1 METETSA
8 KMIFATEE
16 EAVGEFTR
24 LRVKAAIDETTS
36 VRAFRTVDGK
46 VEIHVNPGVQTEAEM
61 ICRGWLVDITD
72 EMNERSKDGF
82 LFRLDAE
89 LTCIDA
95 QRDSERKVAAIEEAI
110 KAQIQGLALTRDQEL
125 LLQECDEINDGKPLK
140 VENAW
145 DYADWIETR
154 DTEVWLENRAVGPP

>member
-1 METETSA
+1 
-8 KMIFATEE
+8 MIFATEE

-36 VRAFRTVDGK
+36 VRAYRTADGK
-46 VEIHVNPGVQTEAEM
+46 VEVHIAPGAQTETEM
-61 ICRGWLVDITD
+61 ISRGWLVDITD
-72 EMNERSKDGF
+72 EMNERSEDDF
-82 LFRLDAE
+82 LSRLDAE

-95 QRDSERKVAAIEEAI
+95 QRDFERKVSEIQEAI
-110 KAQIQGLALTRDQEL
+110 KAQLQNLTLTRDQEL
-125 LLQECDEINDGKPLK
+125 LLQECGEINDGKPLK